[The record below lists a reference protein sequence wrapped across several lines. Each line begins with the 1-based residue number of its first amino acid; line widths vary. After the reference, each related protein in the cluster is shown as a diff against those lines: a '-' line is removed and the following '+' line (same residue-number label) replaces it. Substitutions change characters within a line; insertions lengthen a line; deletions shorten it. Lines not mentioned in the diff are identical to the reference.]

1 MTAVYAAMLGVGI
14 IAAVVA
20 VVWARL
26 TRHERR
32 IFHNTNRTD
41 QVAIVLELEECVRE
55 LEQTPSP

>member
-14 IAAVVA
+14 VAAVVA
-20 VVWARL
+20 TIWARR

-32 IFHNTNRTD
+32 IFRQTNRTD

-55 LEQTPSP
+55 LEQAR